1 VKHYIEKLSD
11 KLSEYYSD
19 EEWDVLVDLLNS
31 LEFKY
36 NKTNYHFKNIKERIE
51 NSTNIDMD
59 NYYEEV
65 CTPLYYEIESFVIAM
80 RSTVD
85 IIMHIINKTMK
96 LGIESSRVNLGT
108 VYKHPNNTKMVRN
121 ILHRYT
127 HNRDSALWNFFYQF
141 RNEIVHEKSITQ
153 TLPIVINF
161 FQVPHPLAYFE
172 IKGQKQN
179 VVTYLET
186 AMNFLKRFVIH
197 LFEQIEITVEHNL
210 GN

>member
-1 VKHYIEKLSD
+1 MKHHIEKLSD

-19 EEWDVLVDLLNS
+19 KEWDALVELLNS

-36 NKTNYHFKNIKERIE
+36 NKTSYHLDNIKQKLEKSITF
-51 NSTNIDMD
+51 NMD

-65 CTPLYYEIESFVIAM
+65 CNPLYYETESFVIAM

-85 IIMHIINKTMK
+85 IIMHIINITMR
-96 LGIESSRVNLGT
+96 LNIESSKVNLST
-108 VYKHPNNTKMVRN
+108 VYRHPNTTKMIKN

-141 RNEIVHEKSITQ
+141 RNEIVHEKSINQ
-153 TLPIVINF
+153 TLPIIINF
-161 FQVPHPLAYFE
+161 FQVPQPLAYFE
-172 IKGQKQN
+172 INGQKQN

-186 AMNFLKRFVIH
+186 ALNFLRRFVIH
-197 LFEQIEITVEHNL
+197 LFEQIEITIEYKFN
-210 GN
+210 